1 MLTKL
6 ATFVSAAAIFLCFFV
21 TLLEYFTRELY
32 YSVRRKIN
40 GIASVVNIQPT
51 NTASVTNNEKPTNTA
66 RSANNEPASTG
77 SIVINKKST
86 NTAGIVINKKSTNN
100 SGIVINEKSTTMNKM
115 TSLEISRANTLLH
128 RQPKHPL
135 QKMKN
140 GRPCSF
146 PTTRTELYSIYNN
159 QGERQTEEQR
169 ILDEIFSCLLKGIV
183 DGCYDEVQ
191 LNKFKF
197 TGFAES

>member
-6 ATFVSAAAIFLCFFV
+6 TTFVSAAAIFLCFFV

-51 NTASVTNNEKPTNTA
+51 NTASVTNNKKPTNTA

-77 SIVINKKST
+77 SIEINKKST
-86 NTAGIVINKKSTNN
+86 NTAC
-100 SGIVINEKSTTMNKM
+100 IVINEKSTTMNKM

-183 DGCYDEVQ
+183 DGCYDEVR
-191 LNKFKF
+191 
-197 TGFAES
+197 